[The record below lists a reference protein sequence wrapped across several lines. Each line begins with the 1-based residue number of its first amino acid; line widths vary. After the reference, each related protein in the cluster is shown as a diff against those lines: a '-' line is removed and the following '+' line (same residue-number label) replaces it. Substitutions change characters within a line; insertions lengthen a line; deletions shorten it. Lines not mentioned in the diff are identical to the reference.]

1 MGWHEITGIVIFIII
16 YGLISSEK
24 VNKTIAALLG
34 ASVFIAMH
42 MIGQEEAFTVIDW
55 HVITLL
61 VSMMIIVG
69 ITKKTGVFQFVAIR
83 IAKLSRGNPAL
94 IMILLALATALF
106 SAFLDNVTTIL
117 ILTPVSILIAVELG
131 ISPVPFII
139 SQVLASNI
147 GGTATLIGDPPNIMI
162 GSAANLTFND
172 FLMNLTPAVIT
183 ILILMTFVIYL
194 IFGRKMHVTNERRA
208 RIMDF
213 DESRTIENRPLLIK
227 SLIVLGL
234 VIAGFLLHY

>member
-1 MGWHEITGIVIFIII
+1 MGWHEITGIVIFLVI
-16 YGLISSEK
+16 YALISSEK
-24 VNKTIAALLG
+24 INKTIAALIG

-42 MIGQEEAFTVIDW
+42 MIGQEEAFKVIDW

-69 ITKKTGVFQFVAIR
+69 ITKKTGVFQYVAIR
-83 IAKLSRGNPAL
+83 IAKFSKGSPAL
-94 IMILLALATALF
+94 ILILLSLATALF

-172 FLMNLTPAVIT
+172 FLMNL
-183 ILILMTFVIYL
+183 
-194 IFGRKMHVTNERRA
+194 
-208 RIMDF
+208 
-213 DESRTIENRPLLIK
+213 IK
-227 SLIVLGL
+227 SKVQDPKMLR
-234 VIAGFLLHY
+234 LLWRYLRSPMQIDGRMH